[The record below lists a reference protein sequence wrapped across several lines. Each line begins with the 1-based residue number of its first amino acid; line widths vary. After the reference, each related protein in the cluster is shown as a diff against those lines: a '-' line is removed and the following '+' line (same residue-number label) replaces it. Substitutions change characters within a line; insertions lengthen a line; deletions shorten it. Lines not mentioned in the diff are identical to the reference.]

1 MSGSWSFVLCTFLQG
16 RFDRGCKGPL
26 LSLVKRGSDL
36 VGVCTSHSSPHL
48 WLCRS
53 CPNAIDRDN
62 ICVYGHL
69 LRVIQQHN
77 VHDVLSVID
86 CVTQEP
92 HYNFNS

>member
-1 MSGSWSFVLCTFLQG
+1 MLCTFLQG

-48 WLCRS
+48 CYVEVALML
-53 CPNAIDRDN
+53 DRDN
-62 ICVYGHL
+62 ICVYDHL

-77 VHDVLSVID
+77 VHDVLSVIG

-92 HYNFNS
+92 RYNFNS